1 MSKNIAVLFTALALF
16 CLADSAFAQSAD
28 LQNPGASFD
37 GLMQLVQQQA
47 SQWGPRL
54 QSYASRLFWGLA
66 VIQFTYS
73 FFALVFK
80 GADLGEILGELV
92 RQILT
97 IGFWFTF
104 LKFSTDWMG
113 RIVDSFRQAAGAAI
127 GGDSALQPADMFALA
142 VQFAN
147 SLVKSG
153 SLLNPTLYTLI
164 GISALIVLLCFAFIA
179 ILMALAIFESY
190 IVINA
195 GVLMMGF
202 AGSSWTRDV
211 TMQFVKYGVSVG
223 AKLFVLTLL
232 AGLIVSSAEAW
243 SKAMVNDSA
252 SILTLAG
259 LSFACAYF
267 CKTIPDLIQGVIAGV
282 SPGGGG
288 AVGGMAAAG
297 VAAAMAAGAFAKT
310 IATGGAA
317 APLAAGSA
325 MRAGSAMGSAA
336 GLSGGSGMPSVSSTI
351 GMEAGSSVA
360 EGGAAEAG
368 SSGLGGRL
376 AHGNSEAAPVPGGN
390 TGGDA
395 SADVPDQSSGSAD
408 GSESADDNDAESAFQ
423 EEAMSDADALAAA
436 PEVDANG
443 EASALLD
450 GGDAVAGDLSTAG
463 PGELGSSAADASGDQ
478 ASLSAGD
485 SSAPSSDTSAGAT
498 AQSPGG
504 QSASGQHAAAPAA
517 ATDSAAAP
525 ESATSGAGGN
535 NDAGPAKKSG
545 PGRAASAMEA
555 AAHAGK
561 GVWANAAFVVPG
573 VEASPS
579 GAGLAPGGQVD
590 PEKQPDSADF
600 APSAPQQPAN
610 VIRPETPS
618 TSSGMGRLGGTSQ
631 IPSPPPAPPP
641 PPKK

>member
-1 MSKNIAVLFTALALF
+1 MSKQLAVLLTALALF

-47 SQWGPRL
+47 GQWGPRL
-54 QSYASRLFWGLA
+54 QGYATSLFWGLA
-66 VIQFTYS
+66 VIQFTYA

-113 RIVDSFRQAAGAAI
+113 RIVDSFRKAAGAAI
-127 GGDSALQPADMFALA
+127 GGDSALEPADMFGLA

-147 SLVKSG
+147 SLIKSG
-153 SLLNPTLYTLI
+153 SLMNPTLYGLI
-164 GISALIVLLCFAFIA
+164 CISAIIVLLCFAFIA

-232 AGLIVSSAEAW
+232 AGLIVTSAEAW

-259 LSFACAYF
+259 LAFACAYF
-267 CKTIPDLIQGVIAGV
+267 CKTIPDLIQGVVAGV

-297 VAAAMAAGAFAKT
+297 VAAAMAAAAVAKT
-310 IATGGAA
+310 VATGGAA
-317 APLAAGSA
+317 APLAAPSLA
-325 MRAGSAMGSAA
+325 RAGSALGSAA
-336 GLSGGSGMPSVSSTI
+336 GVSGGAGMPSVSSTI

-360 EGGAAEAG
+360 ESGAGAS
-368 SSGLGGRL
+368 SSGLGSRL
-376 AHGNSEAAPVPGGN
+376 AHGSSEATPVPGGN

-395 SADVPDQSSGSAD
+395 EAPDQASARDDVGASADAD
-408 GSESADDNDAESAFQ
+408 ETESAFV
-423 EEAMSDADALAAA
+423 EHAMDDADALDAAA
-436 PEVDANG
+436 QLDAGG
-443 EASALLD
+443 E
-450 GGDAVAGDLSTAG
+450 GAGPVGVGESTAAETG
-463 PGELGSSAADASGDQ
+463 NSSPSELSG
-478 ASLSAGD
+478 APAGD
-485 SSAPSSDTSAGAT
+485 SGAHTGLDVGDGAVSSSVPSAGGPPQATGDTSATGTDT
-498 AQSPGG
+498 APPSPSVAPDAGG
-504 QSASGQHAAAPAA
+504 SNAAPPEE
-517 ATDSAAAP
+517 AP
-525 ESATSGAGGN
+525 SGSGKQAGQGK
-535 NDAGPAKKSG
+535 GSTLL
-545 PGRAASAMEA
+545 EA
-555 AAHAGK
+555 AAHAARG
-561 GVWANAAFVVPG
+561 GWANAAFVVPG
-573 VEASPS
+573 VEASPN
-579 GAGLAPGGQVD
+579 GAGLAPGGPVQ
-590 PEKQPDSADF
+590 PEQQPDSSDF
-600 APSAPQQPAN
+600 APSAPQQQAN

-631 IPSPPPAPPP
+631 IPSPPPPPTP